1 MNLPPM
7 QSFWLNKERA
17 ASIAVDV
24 PETGLPT
31 ANVGVV
37 LLQLCQKRVY
47 SGMISY
53 YFPSHDQQGCHNI
66 HFKKSLH
73 TNY

>member
-31 ANVGVV
+31 ANVG
-37 LLQLCQKRVY
+37 
-47 SGMISY
+47 GAPAIM
-53 YFPSHDQQGCHNI
+53 PE
-66 HFKKSLH
+66 KSLWW
-73 TNY
+73 NDIILLSLP